1 MAYIT
6 TSVGTLWINAIELSF
21 WFGTFKSFQAVMFC
35 LLYDSCP
42 ARVSFGLHDYV
53 TDLS

>member
-6 TSVGTLWINAIELSF
+6 TSVGLLWIRTVELYF
-21 WFGTFKSFQAVMFC
+21 WFGTFKSFQTVMFH

-42 ARVSFGLHDYV
+42 ARVSLELHDYV